1 MAVSVLEGEGS
12 CCDCCLSNDAEV
24 LKDVS
29 EDLSGDREAF
39 KGRMQ

>member
-24 LKDVS
+24 LKDVN

-39 KGRMQ
+39 EGRMQ